1 MGKWL
6 EVYIISW
13 LVFQL
18 LTTKDFTISWIIYG
32 FPTAVVSL
40 KLQWLCLGTPARC
53 FTQALNR
60 GNVLFT
66 TLGKNLA
73 RALGSFSSWSF
84 KLIQTHHWEH
94 ASVKWDIH
102 SQKYR
107 NTMAV
112 GIYCKIICIQ
122 HQGRI
127 DRNLNKKFMTSNVR
141 IERLLQLN
149 MWCEYCVAYTILV
162 CHYTCKYFCTAYND
176 QKTVL
181 SPLILVWRPDRKNAV
196 AAEHRKKGLRKTGKH
211 TTNRLYVDL
220 WLATDSS
227 TKLAHFKNK
236 LAVLTTECT
245 WLQETEET
253 VVMRD

>member
-40 KLQWLCLGTPARC
+40 KLQWLCLGTPAPC
-53 FTQALNR
+53 FAQALNR

-84 KLIQTHHWEH
+84 KSIQTHHWEH

-122 HQGRI
+122 LLDVVNELTDNLCTPTLALGRC
-127 DRNLNKKFMTSNVR
+127 
-141 IERLLQLN
+141 QLV
-149 MWCEYCVAYTILV
+149 W
-162 CHYTCKYFCTAYND
+162 
-176 QKTVL
+176 VL
-181 SPLILVWRPDRKNAV
+181 SSQSQLHSEQWGQAHEGQWWDRRQPGQHPVRGGVKDLDL
-196 AAEHRKKGLRKTGKH
+196 GL
-211 TTNRLYVDL
+211 
-220 WLATDSS
+220 
-227 TKLAHFKNK
+227 
-236 LAVLTTECT
+236 
-245 WLQETEET
+245 
-253 VVMRD
+253 